1 MLLAV
6 CEVPSPEVV
15 RASLSPLSAKKS
27 YRQPMKPA
35 GGFQVSEGRGLL
47 DKQVAQPWLVS
58 VQHSVLPLLVTDIT
72 LSYDDRRC
80 CH

>member
-1 MLLAV
+1 M
-6 CEVPSPEVV
+6 
-15 RASLSPLSAKKS
+15 
-27 YRQPMKPA
+27 
-35 GGFQVSEGRGLL
+35 SEGRGLL

-58 VQHSVLPLLVTDIT
+58 VQHSVLPLLVIDIT